1 MGGSGGWGTGVVR
14 GKASE
19 GKGKVKG
26 LGWGDGLRGAGERG
40 QGEQS
45 SG

>member
-1 MGGSGGWGTGVVR
+1 MGGLDGWGTGVVR

-26 LGWGDGLRGAGERG
+26 FRGVRGAGGRG
-40 QGEQS
+40 QGEQ
-45 SG
+45 